1 LLLQQKF
8 SNGLTCSEVLDAVS
22 IAIPPTLNVVVSLPF
37 LVALVADSTSKQN
50 VDFTLSFDG
59 FAWIFIVEL
68 TVRVLTKIA
77 LLALFVDHVD
87 VAVYNVCPC
96 TWLSRIS
103 GNVD

>member
-1 LLLQQKF
+1 LLLQQNF
-8 SNGLTCSEVLDAVS
+8 YNGLTHSEVLDAIS

-37 LVALVADSTSKQN
+37 LVALVTTSTSKRN
-50 VDFTLSFDG
+50 VVLTLSFDG
-59 FAWIFIVEL
+59 FAWIFIVDL
-68 TVRVLTKIA
+68 TISVLTKVA